1 MDNTILNAILPEDYK
16 MLKSLLTSEIARNLR
31 NPTTY
36 YSNLFQR
43 ALDIVTEHVSEDA
56 IPVEFEKRFSMY

>member
-1 MDNTILNAILPEDYK
+1 MKSAISPEDYK
-16 MLKSLLTSEIARNLR
+16 TLQSLLKCEIARNMR

-43 ALDIVTEHVSEDA
+43 ALDIVSENISEEA
-56 IPVEFEKRFSMY
+56 EPVESGVSYLRY

>member
-1 MDNTILNAILPEDYK
+1 MNNAITPEDYK
-16 MLKSLLTSEIARNLR
+16 ILQSLLKSEIARNMR

-43 ALDIVTEHVSEDA
+43 ALDIVTENISDDANQVASE
-56 IPVEFEKRFSMY
+56 KNYSRL

>member
-1 MDNTILNAILPEDYK
+1 MGVNNAISPEDYK
-16 MLKSLLTSEIARNLR
+16 ILQSLLKSEIARNMR

-43 ALDIVTEHVSEDA
+43 ALDIVAEHISEDA
-56 IPVEFEKRFSMY
+56 DPVESEKRFSAY

>member
-1 MDNTILNAILPEDYK
+1 MNNAISPDDYK
-16 MLKSLLTSEIARNLR
+16 ILQSLLKSEIARNMR

-43 ALDIVTEHVSEDA
+43 ALDIVAEHISENA
-56 IPVEFEKRFSMY
+56 NPVESEKNYSSL

>member
-1 MDNTILNAILPEDYK
+1 MSNTILPEDYK
-16 MLKSLLTSEIARNLR
+16 MLKSLLTSEINRNLR

-43 ALDIVTEHVSEDA
+43 ALDIVTEHISEDA
-56 IPVEFEKRFSMY
+56 PSVESERRFSIY